1 MMIYKC
7 VYFQTCMKIEFFVF
21 FVAPIYMVWYSSHG
35 SMRTHGNFI
44 EEHLIGTASKSFS
57 LLKQHR
63 GNWETSR
70 FHWQWNLAIY
80 VSVFAKLGLP
90 SESQISQSLAKLTI
104 LVETFQ
110 FPQISC
116 VQTLSKE
123 AWPVWK
129 LHSSLAG
136 ACCDSMRQNNIKLRT
151 LRWTTLG
158 NSLPAQVRICPKV
171 SISGCIFVYPASIFD
186 FWLKNCKRCN
196 LTSSVANLWGPNRT
210 EAAWPSCPTSISAC
224 SSAAPEL
231 VCPCRSACQSGWK

>member
-1 MMIYKC
+1 M
-7 VYFQTCMKIEFFVF
+7 
-21 FVAPIYMVWYSSHG
+21 VAW
-35 SMRTHGNFI
+35 
-44 EEHLIGTASKSFS
+44 EHMATLYRSTWLELQA
-57 LLKQHR
+57 
-63 GNWETSR
+63 NP
-70 FHWQWNLAIY
+70 
-80 VSVFAKLGLP
+80 SVFWNSTGEIEKHQGFTGNGIWP
-90 SESQISQSLAKLTI
+90 FTSLFLQNWVYLLRVRSARAWQNSPFWWKPL
-104 LVETFQ
+104 

-186 FWLKNCKRCN
+186 FWLKNCQRCN